1 MDRQREE
8 LHGHHLRG
16 PSSDRS
22 AGAPTP
28 QPSHR
33 ECPPSNSEPDDR
45 VPCHIYLQ
53 GGETGGEDGRNERFT
68 DCRRVTVAMS
78 SPPRWFAFLPGFS
91 ALQAAARSVHAERVD
106 LSHFYGTYLVPCH
119 SSHWCRCHQGYQ
131 GCPVAGA
138 LRRAAQPAGRGRSA
152 RRQGRGW
159 LRARGG
165 PVCLVPA
172 RPGREQR
179 LMKRVARTRIVT
191 NRNRGRAKP
200 GPERRRPYWQQQL

>member
-1 MDRQREE
+1 VA
-8 LHGHHLRG
+8 RG
-16 PSSDRS
+16 QWTPVRLIRCCIFSPSVRCSIRS
-22 AGAPTP
+22 ACAAWQVCCGARGKYPVNHD
-28 QPSHR
+28 Q
-33 ECPPSNSEPDDR
+33 
-45 VPCHIYLQ
+45 
-53 GGETGGEDGRNERFT
+53 
-68 DCRRVTVAMS
+68 
-78 SPPRWFAFLPGFS
+78 
-91 ALQAAARSVHAERVD
+91 QAATTCRQWRRTGREVDVVQGLARALFAGPCLCHATSRREHIMDLD
-106 LSHFYGTYLVPCH
+106 LSQTSGALVPLHPGC
-119 SSHWCRCHQGYQ
+119 CYQ

-138 LRRAAQPAGRGRSA
+138 LRRAAQPAGRGRSP

>member
-1 MDRQREE
+1 VDRQREE

-91 ALQAAARSVHAERVD
+91 ALQAAAPSRRSGHLD
-106 LSHFYGTYLVPCH
+106 LSYFLSTYLVPG
-119 SSHWCRCHQGYQ
+119 SVPGAAATKA
-131 GCPVAGA
+131 VATKAA
-138 LRRAAQPAGRGRSA
+138 L
-152 RRQGRGW
+152 
-159 LRARGG
+159 LRARCAG
-165 PVCLVPA
+165 PPSPQA
-172 RPGREQR
+172 AAGRPGARAGAGSARAVQR
-179 LMKRVARTRIVT
+179 AVARCAYCR
-191 NRNRGRAKP
+191 RGPAAN
-200 GPERRRPYWQQQL
+200 